1 MNELE
6 SCIFVWERIYIYKI
20 FTYILT
26 IRYSDTILYIKFI
39 YINILHIKK
48 EMIACIFRFLLY

>member
-1 MNELE
+1 MSWNPVFLFGKE
-6 SCIFVWERIYIYKI
+6 YIYKI

-39 YINILHIKK
+39 YINILYIKK

>member
-1 MNELE
+1 MSWNPVFLFGKE
-6 SCIFVWERIYIYKI
+6 YIYKI

-26 IRYSDTILYIKFI
+26 IRYSDIILYIKFI